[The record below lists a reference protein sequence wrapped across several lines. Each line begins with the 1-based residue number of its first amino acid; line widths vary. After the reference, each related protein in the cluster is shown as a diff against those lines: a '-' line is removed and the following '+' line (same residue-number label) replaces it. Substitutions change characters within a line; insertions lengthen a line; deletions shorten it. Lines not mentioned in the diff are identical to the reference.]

1 MPKSSTR
8 IAIEAVAVVALA
20 ALAWRVLR
28 RGEEPAPPPAKTAA
42 VRANKEDRIG
52 NALQQRRAEE
62 AANRKRELA
71 QRAATAFTVE
81 ATAPSEPIN
90 LDKPE
95 GTVAGELVDEQG
107 RRLDTGAVIISEQG
121 GFTLTAVNGAFRGRA
136 AVGSWTAVAQYRD
149 GLQFRRTEP
158 FAVNVE
164 PGRETALRVVLPLSP
179 PNPGGPGFTW
189 VHRGEF
195 LEVEA
200 VTEGSPAALAGLA
213 PGDAVTEIGGQPVKD
228 TAAAAIEAALAGEPG
243 TAFRIKVVAH
253 TGTDFTTTVVD
264 LTRVPR

>member
-28 RGEEPAPPPAKTAA
+28 REDAPTPPPTKTTV
-42 VRANKEDRIG
+42 VRAKEDRIG

-71 QRAATAFTVE
+71 QNPAAAFKVE

-95 GTVAGELVDEQG
+95 GTVTGELVDEQG

-121 GFTLTAVNGAFRGRA
+121 GFTLTAVNGAFHGRA

-164 PGRETALRVVLPLSP
+164 PGRETALRVLIPLAQ
-179 PNPGGPGFTW
+179 PNHGGPGFTW

-195 LEVEA
+195 LEVET

-228 TAAAAIEAALAGEPG
+228 TAAAAIEAALSGEAG

-253 TGTDFTTTVVD
+253 TGNDFTTTVVD